1 MLAPIYR
8 EALAKYYE
16 RTYRD
21 QRSMRFVSIA
31 MVAILTAY
39 LGVWPAAVAVIWCL
53 VYMAS
58 EIALVIWWRRIL
70 PILQTSSQSQ
80 VVRFQSQLIIIC
92 ALSCAVCA
100 IPCFLTLQSSP
111 TNRIIA
117 VVLSAGIILVGAA
130 VHSLRRN
137 MFLLTTPVPFLAMAL
152 NLFSLGQGLSSW
164 LLLFIGVCYYANA
177 RMLQLSNA
185 NVFNE
190 LVRLQV
196 EAELANRAKTEFLA
210 TMSHEIRTPL
220 NGVLGIVQI
229 MERSELAPE
238 QREQLAVIANSGQT
252 LLSVLNGVLDLSKIE
267 SGQLELETHP
277 FDLAELMAL
286 VAAPFET
293 LTAQKEIVF
302 EVRISPEA
310 LGVWRGDSAKLRQVL
325 SNLLSNALKF
335 TTEGRITVS
344 VDAVTSGL
352 FFSVQDT
359 GIGVAVDKLDMI
371 FEKFTQADA
380 STSRRFGG
388 TGLGLAICRR
398 YVALMGGELSVTS
411 QTGQGA
417 RFSFNIPLERASEPV
432 AHEGYTSVEREAGP
446 ERALRILAAEDNPT
460 NQLILRAL
468 LTPLQLELVLVADG
482 EAAVAVYQEG
492 GFDLVLMD
500 IQMPGMDGVEATRQI
515 RQYERQM
522 RRGHTPILALTANV
536 MPHQLEAYLSAGMDG
551 FVAKPIQ
558 LSALTQ
564 AIESALMAEA

>member
-1 MLAPIYR
+1 
-8 EALAKYYE
+8 
-16 RTYRD
+16 
-21 QRSMRFVSIA
+21 
-31 MVAILTAY
+31 
-39 LGVWPAAVAVIWCL
+39 
-53 VYMAS
+53 
-58 EIALVIWWRRIL
+58 
-70 PILQTSSQSQ
+70 
-80 VVRFQSQLIIIC
+80 
-92 ALSCAVCA
+92 
-100 IPCFLTLQSSP
+100 
-111 TNRIIA
+111 
-117 VVLSAGIILVGAA
+117 
-130 VHSLRRN
+130 
-137 MFLLTTPVPFLAMAL
+137 
-152 NLFSLGQGLSSW
+152 
-164 LLLFIGVCYYANA
+164 
-177 RMLQLSNA
+177 
-185 NVFNE
+185 
-190 LVRLQV
+190 V

-267 SGQLELETHP
+267 SGQLELENHP
-277 FDLAELMAL
+277 FDPAELIAL
-286 VAAPFET
+286 VAGPFET

-310 LGVWRGDSAKLRQVL
+310 VGTWRGDSAKLRQVL
-325 SNLLSNALKF
+325 SNLMSNALKF
-335 TTEGRITVS
+335 TTEGRITLS

-398 YVALMGGELSVTS
+398 YVALMSGVLSVTS
-411 QTGQGA
+411 QPGEGA
-417 RFSFNIPLERASEPV
+417 CFSFNIPLERARETVPQ
-432 AHEGYTSVEREAGP
+432 HGDTGVEREARP

-468 LTPLQLELVLVADG
+468 LTPLQVDLVVVDDG
-482 EAAVAVYQEG
+482 EAAVAAYQG
-492 GFDLVLMD
+492 SAFDLVLMD
-500 IQMPGMDGVEATRQI
+500 IQMPGMDGIEATRQI
-515 RQYERQM
+515 RQIERQTRSGPM
-522 RRGHTPILALTANV
+522 PILALTANV
-536 MPHQLEAYLSAGMDG
+536 MPHQVETYLAAGMDG

-564 AIESALMAEA
+564 AIESALLADA